1 MQENTQGTSII
12 KQNMVAYLS
21 KKGISQYQAYKE
33 TGITRGV
40 LGQANGISEDNLLRF
55 ISVYRDISTDWL
67 LTGNGAMLRDGDIDK
82 TEVIHTT
89 SKEDN
94 DGTNDLDEVDGTYIA
109 DQEEYNKAKELGL
122 NLIPEYSD
130 AFKGGYRGT
139 MISTDEISAYWAI
152 PNVKADMV
160 IEVEGDSMSKAYP
173 AGSRVAVREIQF
185 DHQYPTV
192 GIPFGEVFGI
202 IVDNG
207 DENYLSYIKRL
218 RRHPDKALQYKYWIA
233 QSDNEAYD
241 DFEIEISKVRHL
253 FIVVAG
259 VKLTRF

>member
-1 MQENTQGTSII
+1 MQEN
-12 KQNMVAYLS
+12 KQNISPVKRNINTYLS
-21 KKGISQYQAYKE
+21 TKGISQYQAYKE

-40 LGQANGISEDNLLRF
+40 LGQSNGISEDNLLKF
-55 ISVYRDISTDWL
+55 LSTYQDISTDWL
-67 LTGNGAMLRDGDIDK
+67 LTGKGSMLR
-82 TEVIHTT
+82 E
-89 SKEDN
+89 E
-94 DGTNDLDEVDGTYIA
+94 DLDEVGGTYLA
-109 DQEEYNKAKELGL
+109 NQEEYDKAKELGL

-160 IEVEGDSMSKAYP
+160 IEVEGDSMAKAYP

>member
-1 MQENTQGTSII
+1 MDYTATRIEQIARNE
-12 KQNMVAYLS
+12 
-21 KKGISQYQAYKE
+21 GISVGELERSIGASKGVISRAIKNGTDIQAKWLQLTVENYP
-33 TGITRGV
+33 
-40 LGQANGISEDNLLRF
+40 A
-55 ISVYRDISTDWL
+55 YSTDWL
-67 LTGNGAMLRDGDIDK
+67 LTGKGSMLR
-82 TEVIHTT
+82 E
-89 SKEDN
+89 E
-94 DGTNDLDEVDGTYIA
+94 DLDEVGGTYLA
-109 DQEEYNKAKELGL
+109 NQEEYDKAKELGL

-160 IEVEGDSMSKAYP
+160 IEVEGDSMAKAYP

-185 DHQYPTV
+185 DRQYPTV